1 MANLSSDGG
10 FLTGPEPRL
19 FAHRGASAEAPE
31 NTLEAFELAW
41 EEGAPYLEMDVRS
54 SADGAVMVIH
64 DASVSRTT
72 GRRGRVE
79 NMTFDDIRRL
89 DAGYAFTPDH
99 GRTYPYRGKGITI
112 PTLEEVFNAF
122 PEARLNIEIKPS
134 RPGVE
139 QAVLDVIRRYGAE
152 DRVFVAAHE
161 HEMIE
166 RFRGLDGDVLTGFS
180 KKEVREFLSRVKGK
194 DFDGYRPLG
203 VALQVPEYF
212 GLRRVLS
219 PAFIDAAHRLECEV
233 HVWTVN
239 QPLQMKRL
247 LGWGVDG
254 IMTDDPARAFD
265 AVDVLGTNARR
276 PRESRS

>member
-1 MANLSSDGG
+1 MSSDGG
-10 FLTGPEPRL
+10 FLAGPEPRL
-19 FAHRGASAEAPE
+19 FAHRGASADAPE
-31 NTLEAFELAW
+31 NTLEAFQVAW

-79 NMTFDDIRRL
+79 NMTFEDIRRL
-89 DAGYAFTPDH
+89 DAGYTFTPDH
-99 GRTYPYRGKGITI
+99 GRTFPYRGKGISI
-112 PTLEEVFNAF
+112 PTLEEVFDAF
-122 PEARLNIEIKPS
+122 PKARLNIEIKPS
-134 RPGVE
+134 RAGVE
-139 QAVLDVIRRYGAE
+139 RAVLDVIRRYGAE

-161 HEMIE
+161 HELIE
-166 RFRGLDGDVLTGFS
+166 KFRALDGDVLTGFS
-180 KKEVREFLSRVKGK
+180 KKEVRDFLSRVKGK
-194 DFDGYRPLG
+194 DFVGYRPQG
-203 VALQVPEYF
+203 KALQVPEYF

-219 PAFIDAAHRLECEV
+219 PAFIDAAHRLEREV

-239 QPLQMKRL
+239 QPLRMKRL

-265 AVDVLGTNARR
+265 SVEVLGTSARLSR
-276 PRESRS
+276 DSRS